1 MFAGLKHWHRKQRA
15 LDALAGSL
23 LSLERYLV
31 DKDGLLGVTEDD
43 WIMMSQFGYRY
54 LQETQESVWKT
65 DNEKS
70 CRESCQK
77 KKDIDRESRIASK
90 ET

>member
-1 MFAGLKHWHRKQRA
+1 MAQEATRFGCTGWKLVIT
-15 LDALAGSL
+15 G
-23 LSLERYLV
+23 RYLV

-43 WIMMSQFGYRY
+43 WIMMSQFGHRY

>member
-1 MFAGLKHWHRKQRA
+1 MAQEATRFGCTGWKLVIT
-15 LDALAGSL
+15 G
-23 LSLERYLV
+23 RYLV

-43 WIMMSQFGYRY
+43 WIMMSQLGHRY

-65 DNEKS
+65 DNDKAAGKAV
-70 CRESCQK
+70 K